1 MIISAAKIL
10 LEKKVQPIS
19 RVEKNKGYLTGRH
32 ANCVIIFYRHG
43 HLKVISYDHR
53 QDFYI
58 MYTDINENINWLGFL
73 IITSMKKGRITIR
86 PLERLSDYMVTDVVR
101 FPL

>member
-53 QDFYI
+53 QEFHILYS
-58 MYTDINENINWLGFL
+58 DINENINWLSLL
-73 IITSMKKGRITIR
+73 INISTKKGRIR
-86 PLERLSDYMVTDVVR
+86 
-101 FPL
+101 